1 MTSKQI
7 NKNVVK
13 LKDALEHL
21 KEFLESMPDE
31 VVDKLN
37 DSCYYVDGAIDQIND
52 EIFNIECF
60 LERDDEEEE
69 D

>member
-7 NKNVVK
+7 NKNVFK